1 MTVES
6 LYRVSH
12 PLRGLLSTIAGLV
25 LNFITKSEVAL
36 KHKQIPFSNINRLIT
51 VRSNVEVPEVGN
63 FDYPVVAIYWI
74 EREVIVRSE
83 EKQCKIPN
91 LADYMRRAKPSVA
104 PDAPQKQLAW
114 THQIKH
120 STSQQHDTPGTSV
133 ASAVTQ
139 DVVNH
144 QVYKALPV
152 LESTCISEPSPIRP
166 AETNAISLEAGPATS
181 TPEENVR
188 GLPSRTYKS
197 LKDIV
202 TRGFSNKGPDTSL
215 SPQSQL
221 RQAGIYLQPQ
231 PVQYRLSQQ
240 QQHQQQPHQQQQQQQ
255 HQQHQVND
263 SYRVYPVNS
272 NYTETPRRDLSKAQS
287 HDSLLGQDN
296 RYRQDGVSQSI
307 YMQQQNQRIVYSG
320 AGPSRVPYFYNS
332 QQTAD
337 TQFSHQETPRNRQYG
352 TRHFEYS
359 PEQLASQRRHFAEQQ
374 RHNEI
379 QQQRLLSERLTTEA
393 VRNQQR
399 SNDAG
404 GGGGGDGG
412 GGVDLA
418 KYQDQQFHTQ
428 QQSLFG
434 EQQRHPEHAQGPF
447 LENRQL
453 NDRCDDNQRRIVDD
467 KQGEIRNQVNQQP
480 NENSCLEQSNNNHD
494 EEVKPKIDQPK
505 LCSQE
510 DDDEGGFV
518 KRGAQS
524 DSGRGSTVYSN
535 AKPVTSA
542 IGDKGGEEW
551 TERVETELRQILSG
565 SGASSDSI
573 SSVSPPLPPLS
584 PPASSGDDR
593 PKYVLR
599 SNALGLGVGGGFKN
613 QNGPLWVSRTSEKSA
628 RTHHKQSKSTS
639 NLLSSR
645 IEIDSMLD
653 ENNSSDEEDYADT
666 RLIRKQLEGLES
678 MYGQVLKL
686 LKARRQHGGTYDGL
700 DLRHSRRRTCGSISS
715 VPSSVS
721 SRPIRNN
728 RSQTRGKV
736 RDFKGIN
743 KRFQRLESHVVTL
756 ARSVAHLSSEMRTQ
770 HLMMQEMEVMR
781 GELAALRI
789 QTNVQ
794 HQQQQQQQQQPGL
807 MNAARG
813 EGQGN
818 STTPAKVKR
827 LTKFFGDEPP
837 LLRLFLRGLGY
848 EKYASL
854 FEKERIGLLELPYL
868 TEDRLHKLGIPLGP
882 RLRILQQAHLANPN
896 TLAVL

>member
-1 MTVES
+1 M
-6 LYRVSH
+6 
-12 PLRGLLSTIAGLV
+12 PGPFLLSRIGYTKSQKKMRTKTLNTEV
-25 LNFITKSEVAL
+25 LNNTTPPQQQQAQIIIEQEPTVAPPLPPRSPHEQHSVQGTGEVNLPGAPSL
-36 KHKQIPFSNINRLIT
+36 HTHSSKFP
-51 VRSNVEVPEVGN
+51 
-63 FDYPVVAIYWI
+63 I

-120 STSQQHDTPGTSV
+120 STSQQQHDTPGTSA
-133 ASAVTQ
+133 ASGVTQ
-139 DVVNH
+139 DIVNH
-144 QVYKALPV
+144 QVYKAVPV
-152 LESTCISEPSPIRP
+152 LESTSISEPSPIRP
-166 AETNAISLEAGPATS
+166 VDSNAISLDAGPATS

-240 QQHQQQPHQQQQQQQ
+240 QQHQQQQQQHQPQQ

-296 RYRQDGVSQSI
+296 RYRQDGVSQGI

-332 QQTAD
+332 QQTSE

-352 TRHFEYS
+352 TRHYEYS

-374 RHNEI
+374 RHN
-379 QQQRLLSERLTTEA
+379 
-393 VRNQQR
+393 
-399 SNDAG
+399 
-404 GGGGGDGG
+404 
-412 GGVDLA
+412 
-418 KYQDQQFHTQ
+418 
-428 QQSLFG
+428 
-434 EQQRHPEHAQGPF
+434 GPF

-453 NDRCDDNQRRIVDD
+453 NDHCDDNQRRIGED
-467 KQGEIRNQVNQQP
+467 KQGEVRNQVNQQLC
-480 NENSCLEQSNNNHD
+480 ENPTKSLEQSNNHHD
-494 EEVKPKIDQPK
+494 EESKPKIDQPK
-505 LCSQE
+505 LCSQD

-535 AKPVTSA
+535 AKPSVTSA
-542 IGDKGGEEW
+542 AGDKGGEEW

-599 SNALGLGVGGGFKN
+599 SNALGLGGGFKN
-613 QNGPLWVSRTSEKSA
+613 QNGPLWVSRTGEKSA

-794 HQQQQQQQQQPGL
+794 HQQQQQQQQPGL
-807 MNAARG
+807 VNAARG